1 MALSK
6 QPLGLE
12 HRVVDVLELVVAGLQ
27 LLEPVSSGDQGLLLA
42 VPFIDWEPEFWCVP
56 FVAEVIQAVSDPV
69 SAACFGSLVAV

>member
-6 QPLGLE
+6 QPLSLE

-42 VPFIDWEPEFWCVP
+42 VPFIDWEPEFRCVP
-56 FVAEVIQAVSDPV
+56 FVAEVI
-69 SAACFGSLVAV
+69 